1 MRKNVVFI
9 GFMAVGKT
17 SVAKEVARRLGKG
30 YVSTDELIVNKV
42 NKSISKIFEE
52 NGERFFRE
60 LEKDAVKEASMMENV
75 VIDCGGGVILHEE
88 NVKELKRSGIIFF
101 LYATPETIFKRS
113 LNELGVRPLLGK
125 TFSLDDVKRLL
136 EKRMPL
142 YLDAADYI
150 VDTTD
155 CNVKAVAEKVVSVL
169 KGDGII

>member
-101 LYATPETIFKRS
+101 LYATPETVFKRS

-155 CNVKAVAEKVVSVL
+155 CNVEAVAEKVVSVL

>member
-155 CNVKAVAEKVVSVL
+155 CNVEAVAEKVVSVL
-169 KGDGII
+169 KGDDII

>member
-17 SVAKEVARRLGKG
+17 SVAKEVARRLGKA
-30 YVSTDELIVNKV
+30 YVSTDELIINKMS
-42 NKSISKIFEE
+42 KSISEIFEE

-60 LEKDAVKEASMMENV
+60 LEKDVVKEVSRMENV
-75 VIDCGGGVILHEE
+75 VIDCGGGVILYEE
-88 NVKELKRSGIIFF
+88 NVKELKRGGIIFL

-125 TFSLDDVKRLL
+125 TFSLEDIKRLL
-136 EKRMPL
+136 AKRMPL

-155 CNVKAVAEKVVSVL
+155 CNVEVIADKVISIL
-169 KGDGII
+169 KWDGIL

>member
-125 TFSLDDVKRLL
+125 TFSLDNVKRLL

-155 CNVKAVAEKVVSVL
+155 CNVEAVAEKVVSVL

>member
-155 CNVKAVAEKVVSVL
+155 CNVEAVAEKVVSVL

>member
-1 MRKNVVFI
+1 MGKNVVFI

-155 CNVKAVAEKVVSVL
+155 CNVEAVAEKVVSVL

>member
-88 NVKELKRSGIIFF
+88 NVKELKRSGVIFF
-101 LYATPETIFKRS
+101 LYATPETIFRRS

-155 CNVKAVAEKVVSVL
+155 CNVEAVAEKVVSVL

>member
-17 SVAKEVARRLGKG
+17 SVAKEVAHRLGKG

-155 CNVKAVAEKVVSVL
+155 CNVEAVAEKVVSVL

>member
-30 YVSTDELIVNKV
+30 YVSTDELVVNKV

-155 CNVKAVAEKVVSVL
+155 CNVEAVAEKVVSVL